1 MTPPRHPP
9 VFSEP
14 VYGMET
20 TGADT
25 AELAGWLF
33 ASLAG
38 DAGHSPGWL
47 VEAGSGLPVRIRL
60 LDHEKG
66 RGLTLGFI
74 VGEGEGEVRASLDP
88 SGWVQVT
95 VTLRGEN
102 VFSGWLDRPYEE
114 YHLWPDDA
122 AASPYEDPPG
132 HIGKRRN
139 WVSLSVA
146 AWPRLAA
153 LTPEPWLTLSATD
166 G

>member
-1 MTPPRHPP
+1 MTPLRHPP

-38 DAGHSPGWL
+38 DAGHSPEWL
-47 VEAGSGLPVRIRL
+47 VEAGSGL
-60 LDHEKG
+60 
-66 RGLTLGFI
+66 
-74 VGEGEGEVRASLDP
+74 
-88 SGWVQVT
+88 
-95 VTLRGEN
+95 
-102 VFSGWLDRPYEE
+102 
-114 YHLWPDDA
+114 
-122 AASPYEDPPG
+122 PG

-146 AWPRLAA
+146 AWPQLAV
-153 LTPEPWLTLSATD
+153 LTSEPWLTLSAVES
-166 G
+166 